1 MRKSS
6 YHNKTL
12 LHRNQAESRLWFARL
27 ICKNKGSN
35 KYFNNH
41 RYSLFFLM
49 NIFVNQRCSAK
60 KLFLKFYKIYSK
72 KPVPVAYNFIQ
83 KETLLQVFEFCE
95 TFRDTFF
102 NRTPLVQ
109 CLLLVPELSFKYID
123 LSIILYQNDRAVRI
137 LRN

>member
-1 MRKSS
+1 
-6 YHNKTL
+6 
-12 LHRNQAESRLWFARL
+12 
-27 ICKNKGSN
+27 
-35 KYFNNH
+35 
-41 RYSLFFLM
+41 M
-49 NIFVNQRCSAK
+49 NIEAVNQRCSAK
-60 KLFLKFYKIYSK
+60 NVFLKFYKIYSK
-72 KPVPVAYNFIQ
+72 KPVPVADNFIQ

-123 LSIILYQNDRAVRI
+123 LSIILYQNNRAVRI